1 MVIASLII
9 AIGLIPLVLAIN
21 VLRIYKGSE
30 LGIALLLFMLSISLW
45 QIDIGVL
52 YLKDFLPEN
61 VILLLFRLFRVGPT
75 FIVPLT
81 FYLTYLI
88 IKKHAP
94 NFKNTTW
101 YKLTLSLFNT
111 KVLCLFFVWT
121 IAIYVLNWTKF
132 GIEGLRVVNVLNTD
146 TRLYFPTYGE
156 FHSLYLLHTSIFLF
170 LLIFIFII
178 SRGIQNVYL
187 QSFLS
192 TFSFC
197 SMLLFVTGF
206 LNFIPGTGAIFSS
219 MGVIVFS
226 SIIVFSF
233 VKMNN
238 LITLKYN
245 RLIERQKK
253 LDYTGDI
260 ATSLIHE
267 VKNNLQ
273 IIKAYSKLLHRTASL
288 PKQSI
293 EMVEMIQK
301 STQQLEDLTHS
312 YTEYLNTKTIE
323 FKLTDLNEAIKEA
336 IDITSEIIKE
346 NRVKV
351 SFLEKYKPLKA
362 YVSDTYLKQV
372 FVNLIKNSCESIND
386 EDKQREIIIY
396 TQIKDDQIIID
407 ISDTGEGIPIDQWE
421 YIFDP
426 FISSK
431 NAGMGVGLPFV
442 RKIIFEHRGEIKVLE
457 SSLKGTTLRIVLPQ
471 YEFSDFN

>member
-1 MVIASLII
+1 MVVALLII
-9 AIGLIPLVLAIN
+9 AIGLIPIVLAIN

-30 LGIALLLFMLSISLW
+30 LGIALLLFMMSISLW

-52 YLKDFLPEN
+52 YLKDYLPEN
-61 VILLLFRLFRVGPT
+61 IILLLFRLFRIGPT
-75 FIVPLT
+75 FIIPLT
-81 FYLTYLI
+81 FYLTFLI

-94 NFKNTTW
+94 NFKNTSW
-101 YKLTLSLFNT
+101 YKLALSVFNT
-111 KVLCLFFVWT
+111 KALCLFFVWT
-121 IAIYVLNWTKF
+121 IAIYLLNWTKW
-132 GIEGLRVVNVLNTD
+132 GIEGLRVVTVLNTD
-146 TRLYFPTYGE
+146 TRLYFPIYGD
-156 FHSLYLLHTSIFLF
+156 FHSLYLLHTSIFIF
-170 LLIFIFII
+170 LLLFILII

-206 LNFIPGTGAIFSS
+206 LNFIPGTGAILSS

-238 LITLKYN
+238 LTTLKYN
-245 RLIERQKK
+245 RLVERQKK

-260 ATSLIHE
+260 ASSLIHE

-273 IIKAYSKLLHRTASL
+273 IIKAYSKLLHSTETL
-288 PKQSI
+288 PQQNIKMI
-293 EMVEMIQK
+293 EMIQK

-323 FKLTDLNEAIKEA
+323 FKFTDINEIIREA

-346 NRVKV
+346 NRVTL
-351 SFLEKYKPLKA
+351 SFVEKYQPLKA
-362 YVSDTYLKQV
+362 YISETYLKQV
-372 FVNLIKNSCESIND
+372 FVNLIKNSCESITAK
-386 EDKQREIIIY
+386 DKQREIIIH
-396 TQIKDDQIIID
+396 TQIKDDQIIMD

-431 NAGMGVGLPFV
+431 KSGTGVGLPFA

-457 SSLKGTTLRIVLPQ
+457 SSIRGTILRIMLPQ
-471 YEFSDFN
+471 YEFSNFD